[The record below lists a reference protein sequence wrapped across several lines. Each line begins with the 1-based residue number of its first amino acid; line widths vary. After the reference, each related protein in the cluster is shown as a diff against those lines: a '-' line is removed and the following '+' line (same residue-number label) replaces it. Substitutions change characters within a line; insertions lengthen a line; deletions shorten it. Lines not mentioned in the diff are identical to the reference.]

1 MSPALDRR
9 RSLTTF
15 LPSEAVWSIGNRIGG
30 FLKNMNDAWVS
41 GIAYERFMG
50 RWSNLVAQK
59 FLSWLDVAPN
69 RIWLDVGCG
78 TGSLTGLILES
89 YQPKEIISIDSSSD
103 FISHAQR
110 SITNSFAHFKVGLA
124 QSLEL
129 DSNSIDAV
137 VSGLVLNFVP
147 QPKDAIL
154 EMLRVTKP
162 GGKIGIFLWDYAD
175 GMQMLRY
182 FWDAAVELD
191 NNAREHDE
199 GIRFPICR
207 KGQLESL
214 IREVGLGQV
223 EATAI
228 EIKTV
233 FQNFDDYWQPFLGKV
248 GAAPRFLMSMDQK
261 YRQKL
266 EDKLR
271 SSLPIGNDGSISL
284 YARAW
289 VVKGTA

>member
-1 MSPALDRR
+1 
-9 RSLTTF
+9 
-15 LPSEAVWSIGNRIGG
+15 
-30 FLKNMNDAWVS
+30 MNDSWLS

-50 RWSNLVAQK
+50 RWSTLVAQK
-59 FLSWLDVAPN
+59 FLNWLAISPACS
-69 RIWLDVGCG
+69 WLDVGCG
-78 TGSLTGLILES
+78 TGSLTKLILET

-110 SITNSFAHFKVGLA
+110 SITNPSVHFKVGLA

-129 DSNSIDAV
+129 DSNSMDAV

-147 QPKDAIL
+147 QPKVAIL

-191 NNAREHDE
+191 NNANEFDE
-199 GIRFPICR
+199 GIRFPLCQE
-207 KGQLESL
+207 GQLESL
-214 IREVGLGQV
+214 VREVGLKQV

-228 EIKTV
+228 EVKTV
-233 FQNFDDYWQPFLGKV
+233 FQNFDDYWQPFLGNV
-248 GAAPRFLMSMDQK
+248 GPAPNYTMSLNQK
-261 YRQKL
+261 NRQKL

-271 SSLPIGNDGSISL
+271 KSLPIDNNGSISL
-284 YARAW
+284 IARAW
-289 VVKGTA
+289 AVKGTA